1 MNKKDFI
8 DLVSEKT
15 NLTKKDVKLVIDTF
29 LDDVCYCLA
38 KGDKVVLS
46 NFGVLDVNKVATRDI
61 FSPYDGK
68 TLKAVE
74 SFRIHFRSSDYL
86 KEKVKNGTVPLSQ

>member
-8 DLVSEKT
+8 DNVSLKT
-15 NLTKKDVKLVIDTF
+15 SLTKKEVKLVIDTF
-29 LDDVCYCLA
+29 LDDVCDCLA

-86 KEKVKNGTVPLSQ
+86 KEKVKNGSAPV

>member
-1 MNKKDFI
+1 MNKKEFI
-8 DLVSEKT
+8 DVVSSKT
-15 NLTKKDVKLVIDTF
+15 NMTKKDVKLVVDTF
-29 LDDVCYCLA
+29 LDEVCDCLA
-38 KGDKVVLS
+38 SGDKVVLS

-86 KEKVKNGTVPLSQ
+86 KEKLKNGSAFISE

>member
-8 DLVSEKT
+8 DNVSLKT
-15 NLTKKDVKLVIDTF
+15 SLTKKEVKLVIDTF
-29 LDDVCYCLA
+29 LDDVCDCLA
-38 KGDKVVLS
+38 NGDKVVLS

-86 KEKVKNGTVPLSQ
+86 KEKVRNGSASV